1 MRTEF
6 TFQVAICTADPVASK
21 TLSISQL
28 RIPLMS
34 RRLAAIAQVVLSSLV
49 VTTVPMGA
57 GAQVEAPFQNRE
69 EREIYG
75 DTNGSGSILDAANP
89 MDLLNQIRRATAM
102 DDATPPSD
110 AIDAALKAYQN
121 PPATP

>member
-34 RRLAAIAQVVLSSLV
+34 RRLAAVAQALLSSLV
-49 VTTVPMGA
+49 VTTLPMGA
-57 GAQVEAPFQNRE
+57 EAQVEAPFQNRE

-89 MDLLNQIRRATAM
+89 MDFLNQIRRATAM

>member
-1 MRTEF
+1 
-6 TFQVAICTADPVASK
+6 
-21 TLSISQL
+21 
-28 RIPLMS
+28 MS
-34 RRLAAIAQVVLSSLV
+34 RRLAAVAQVVLSSLV
-49 VTTVPMGA
+49 TTVPVGA
-57 GAQVEAPFQNRE
+57 GAQVESPFQNRE

>member
-1 MRTEF
+1 
-6 TFQVAICTADPVASK
+6 
-21 TLSISQL
+21 
-28 RIPLMS
+28 MS
-34 RRLAAIAQVVLSSLV
+34 FRLAAVAPLVMPCLIAVAIPGGAHAQVD
-49 VTTVPMGA
+49 
-57 GAQVEAPFQNRE
+57 APYQNRE

-75 DTNGSGSILDAANP
+75 DTNDSGSILDVANP

-121 PPATP
+121 PPETP

>member
-1 MRTEF
+1 MPCLIA
-6 TFQVAICTADPVASK
+6 VAIPGGAH
-21 TLSISQL
+21 
-28 RIPLMS
+28 
-34 RRLAAIAQVVLSSLV
+34 AQVD
-49 VTTVPMGA
+49 
-57 GAQVEAPFQNRE
+57 APYQNRE

-75 DTNGSGSILDAANP
+75 DTNDSGSILDVANP

-121 PPATP
+121 PPETP

>member
-1 MRTEF
+1 MSFRF
-6 TFQVAICTADPVASK
+6 AAVAPLVMPCLIAVAIPGGAH
-21 TLSISQL
+21 
-28 RIPLMS
+28 
-34 RRLAAIAQVVLSSLV
+34 AQVD
-49 VTTVPMGA
+49 
-57 GAQVEAPFQNRE
+57 APYQNRE

-75 DTNGSGSILDAANP
+75 DTNDSGSILDVANP

-121 PPATP
+121 PPESP

>member
-28 RIPLMS
+28 WIPLMS
-34 RRLAAIAQVVLSSLV
+34 RRLAAVAQALLSSLV
-49 VTTVPMGA
+49 VTTLPMGA

>member
-1 MRTEF
+1 
-6 TFQVAICTADPVASK
+6 
-21 TLSISQL
+21 
-28 RIPLMS
+28 MS
-34 RRLAAIAQVVLSSLV
+34 RRLAAVAQAVLSSLMV
-49 VTTVPMGA
+49 TVPMGA

-89 MDLLNQIRRATAM
+89 MEFLNQIRRATAM

-110 AIDAALKAYQN
+110 AIDAALKALQI
-121 PPATP
+121 PPESP

>member
-1 MRTEF
+1 
-6 TFQVAICTADPVASK
+6 
-21 TLSISQL
+21 
-28 RIPLMS
+28 MS
-34 RRLAAIAQVVLSSLV
+34 RRLAVVAHALLSSLV
-49 VTTVPMGA
+49 VTAISIGA
-57 GAQVEAPFQNRE
+57 EAQVDAPFQNRE

-75 DTNGSGSILDAANP
+75 DTNGSGSVLDAANP
-89 MDLLNQIRRATAM
+89 MDFLNQIRRATAM

>member
-1 MRTEF
+1 
-6 TFQVAICTADPVASK
+6 
-21 TLSISQL
+21 
-28 RIPLMS
+28 MS
-34 RRLAAIAQVVLSSLV
+34 RRLAAVAQAVLSSLV
-49 VTTVPMGA
+49 LTTIPMSA

-89 MDLLNQIRRATAM
+89 MDLLNQIQRATAM